1 MHQLGFRLPELLLP
15 SSTVSRETWPVVA
28 WDQFSA
34 EPDYWHEVGRKV
46 GTGTSTLQAIY
57 PEAFLGAED
66 KEQRIRAI
74 HTTMHQWLAEGILQP
89 QPDGLMTVARTLP
102 DGRVRRGILLALDLE
117 HYDYQPGSC
126 SLIRPTEGTIVERLP
141 ARVSIREQAPVE
153 FPHIMVLIDD
163 PEQSVIEPLFG
174 MESTGIYN
182 TPLMLQGGHLHGR
195 CVSGELALP
204 HLQTALEALLLQ
216 AHAAAPSRP
225 LYAVG
230 DGNHSLAAA
239 KALWE
244 SIKPTLSG
252 SDAEHPARYA
262 MVELVNLHDEGLDFK
277 AIHRLIQDMDAE
289 ALIAALQVWGTAQ
302 GITIHREPLT
312 SLDEATN
319 WVERHED
326 DALRFVVIDQKQITA
341 FAMHGSVCRLAIE
354 LVQMFLDQMTI
365 DRAIEIEYIHGDET
379 LYTLSQKEGHSGI
392 LLPALSRHHLFPAIS
407 QHGPLPRK
415 AFSMGEAHEK
425 RYYMEGRRIA

>member
-1 MHQLGFRLPELLLP
+1 MNRLGFRLPELLLP
-15 SSTVSRETWPVVA
+15 SSAVSLETWPVVA
-28 WDQFSA
+28 CDQFSA
-34 EPDYWHEVGRKV
+34 EPDYWHKV
-46 GTGTSTLQAIY
+46 ALLVDTGPSTLQAIY

-66 KEQRIRAI
+66 REQRIRTI
-74 HTTMHQWLAEGILQP
+74 HTTMHQWLTEGILQP
-89 QPDGLMTVARTLP
+89 QSDGLMTVARTLP
-102 DGRVRRGILLALDLE
+102 DGRIRKGILLALDLE
-117 HYDYQPGSC
+117 HYDYRLDSS

-174 MESTGIYN
+174 MESTGIYD
-182 TPLMLQGGHLHGR
+182 TPLMLQGGSLRGR
-195 CVSGELALP
+195 QVSCELATP
-204 HLQTALEALLLQ
+204 HLMTSLDTLLQ
-216 AHAAAPSRP
+216 KARAASPARP

-239 KALWE
+239 RVLWE
-244 SIKPTLSG
+244 SIKATLSG
-252 SDAEHPARYA
+252 NNEEHPARYA

-277 AIHRLIQDMDAE
+277 AIHRLIQGMDAE
-289 ALIAALQVWGTAQ
+289 ALIAALQIWGEAQ
-302 GITIHREPLT
+302 PITISRKILT

-319 WVERHED
+319 WVEPHED

-354 LVQMFLDQMTI
+354 LVQMFLDQMAT
-365 DRAIEIEYIHGDET
+365 DRAIEIEYIHGDAT

-425 RYYMEGRRIA
+425 RYYMEG